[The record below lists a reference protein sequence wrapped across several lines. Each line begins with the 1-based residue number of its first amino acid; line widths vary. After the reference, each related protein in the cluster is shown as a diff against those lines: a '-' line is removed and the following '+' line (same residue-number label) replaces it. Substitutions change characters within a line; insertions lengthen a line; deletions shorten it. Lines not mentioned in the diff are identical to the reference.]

1 LISDVDTT
9 TLIVLLPHANLNTK
23 KIVEE
28 SIRTEIVNPVFD
40 FRVHNV
46 RIVSVMKAQEISKLL
61 TVDAKD
67 FGRCA
72 DIIAIQSKD
81 IP

>member
-1 LISDVDTT
+1 
-9 TLIVLLPHANLNTK
+9 
-23 KIVEE
+23 
-28 SIRTEIVNPVFD
+28 
-40 FRVHNV
+40 
-46 RIVSVMKAQEISKLL
+46 MKAQEISKLL

-72 DIIAIQSKD
+72 DIIAIRSKD